1 MSCISI
7 QSFGHHEHQIHPLL
21 MQQAT
26 TVELETILQRTKDR
40 QRIEYREQRTKK
52 PITEAPLINEGTSG

>member
-7 QSFGHHEHQIHPLL
+7 RSFGHHEHQIHPLL
-21 MQQAT
+21 MQRAT
-26 TVELETILQRTKDR
+26 TVELEKILQRTENR

-52 PITEAPLINEGTSG
+52 PFTEAPLIIEGTPG